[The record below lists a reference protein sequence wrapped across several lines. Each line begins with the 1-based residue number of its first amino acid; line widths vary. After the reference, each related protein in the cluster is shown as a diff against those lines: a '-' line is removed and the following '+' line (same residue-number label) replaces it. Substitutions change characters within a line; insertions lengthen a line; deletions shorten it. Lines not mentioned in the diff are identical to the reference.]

1 MPTRCRFP
9 AHLFALIAILSGCGD
24 SAAERERERL
34 RLAQADAEVLGSELF
49 DVVDQVAGYR
59 SALGR
64 RPATLRQA
72 GIDSL
77 TPTTA
82 RWLDDDR
89 DLGVTVAFR
98 SQVGH
103 VLSQCR
109 GTELVLE
116 DVALEGRMHLRC
128 HWDDGAVIEMLVARV
143 P

>member
-1 MPTRCRFP
+1 MPTRSRVA
-9 AHLFALIAILSGCGD
+9 AHLFALTAVLSGCGD

-34 RLAQADAEVLGSELF
+34 RQAQADAAVLGSELF

-77 TPTTA
+77 TATTA

-98 SQVGH
+98 SQAGH

-116 DVALEGRMHLRC
+116 DVALEGKMRLRC
-128 HWDDGAVIEMLVARV
+128 HWDDGSAIELTVARV